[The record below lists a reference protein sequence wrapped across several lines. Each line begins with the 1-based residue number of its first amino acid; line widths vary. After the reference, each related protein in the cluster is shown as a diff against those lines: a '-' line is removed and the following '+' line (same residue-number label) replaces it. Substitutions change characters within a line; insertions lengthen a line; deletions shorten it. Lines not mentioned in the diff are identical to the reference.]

1 MQDNNIKEIT
11 MARINVSFTVDAKG
25 NITPDLD
32 VHLREGDFLV
42 FDQVPPG
49 ANGVHADVVNDLV
62 ALYVRDRAD
71 IAVQTDACNNVVV
84 SLDPTAGGA
93 GPDETP

>member
-1 MQDNNIKEIT
+1 

-25 NITPDLD
+25 NFIPDLD

-49 ANGVHADVVNDLV
+49 ASGVHADVISEVA
-62 ALYVRDRAD
+62 ALYVRGRAAL
-71 IAVQTDACNNVVV
+71 AVQKDACNNVVV
-84 SLDPTAGGA
+84 SLDPVTGGA
-93 GPDETP
+93 GPDENP